1 MAFDLASVVNPK
13 TTAILCMEMQR
24 GIVGDL
30 SGIPALVSAVREA
43 GMVDHTA
50 RLLAAARR
58 AGVAVVF
65 CTHECR
71 PDGKG
76 STHNTP
82 MQARALKSGGGASTV
97 IGTPGAQVL
106 PELART
112 EADLAVPRSHGMSP
126 FTGTSLDAL
135 LRSLGITTV
144 IATGV
149 SLNVGV
155 MGMAIEAVGLGY
167 TVVVPRD
174 CVAGT
179 PTEYAEA
186 VLKNALPVIAN
197 VTTSETLIACWQ

>member
-71 PDGKG
+71 PDG
-76 STHNTP
+76 
-82 MQARALKSGGGASTV
+82 
-97 IGTPGAQVL
+97 
-106 PELART
+106 
-112 EADLAVPRSHGMSP
+112 
-126 FTGTSLDAL
+126 
-135 LRSLGITTV
+135 
-144 IATGV
+144 
-149 SLNVGV
+149 
-155 MGMAIEAVGLGY
+155 
-167 TVVVPRD
+167 
-174 CVAGT
+174 
-179 PTEYAEA
+179 
-186 VLKNALPVIAN
+186 
-197 VTTSETLIACWQ
+197 